1 MSYNCNKCNKDYASY
16 QSLWKHN
23 KIYHSTKNTGL
34 TLPYTGNNSSTNKP
48 NKKTYTCELCNKIFT
63 RKNNMNYHKINV
75 CPNKNIPITKSD
87 IIELK
92 DEITKLKTELQNK
105 PQKKFINNGT
115 IVNGTNNNKLVINKI
130 GTENILE
137 LNDMEIT
144 DIFNKEIEGV
154 IKLIEFVNFNERLPS
169 NHNFCTTALDSPYL
183 STFNTNTNTIDKDR
197 KKYFFDELFIKAIE
211 RQEILYKNNKTKFNP
226 DKRKK
231 IEENILNMKKIRDY
245 NFNHKIVR
253 EIMKKLNLLS
263 YNKRNI
269 IQRTWRNDPD
279 EDTDDEY
286 FAKLNHEESEED
298 ESEDNMKMI
307 EYVEVYDNDVPYLKP
322 VSSESDYIPE
332 QLKNLGKKSIKKVSK
347 KVSKKAS
354 KKASKKTENIKEIEI

>member
-1 MSYNCNKCNKDYASY
+1 MLYTCINCNKDYASY

-23 KIYHSTKNTGL
+23 KIYHSNKNTGV
-34 TLPYTGNNSSTNKP
+34 TVTYTGNYSSTNKP

-92 DEITKLKTELQNK
+92 DEITKLKTELHKK

-154 IKLIEFVNFNERLPS
+154 IKLIEFVNFNERLPE
-169 NHNFCTTALDSPYL
+169 NHSFCTTALESPYL
-183 STFNTNTNTIDKDR
+183 STYNTETNTVDKDR
-197 KKYFFDELFIKAIE
+197 KKYFFDELFVKALE

-226 DKRKK
+226 DKRKQ
-231 IEENILNMKKIRDY
+231 IEENILNLKKIKDY
-245 NFNHKIVR
+245 SFNHKIVK
-253 EIMKKLNLLS
+253 ELMKKLNLLT
-263 YNKRNI
+263 YNKCNI
-269 IQRTWRNDPD
+269 IQKTWRNDPD
-279 EDTDDEY
+279 EDTDDDY
-286 FAKLNHEESEED
+286 FAKLNHDESEESED
-298 ESEDNMKMI
+298 DVKNI
-307 EYVEVYDNDVPYLKP
+307 EYVEVYDNDNKIRYLKE
-322 VSSESDYIPE
+322 VSSESEHIPE
-332 QLKNLGKKSIKKVSK
+332 QLKNLGKKSIKKTSK
-347 KVSKKAS
+347 KSSKKND
-354 KKASKKTENIKEIEI
+354 NIKEIEI